1 MQKGIYYKMINDQQI
16 ESQDQKRTRNIFES
30 EGKTAAVEEELVNSL
45 TVYDQFKKS
54 NATGITTEVSLRKIG
69 VFDKF
74 QGNESRTQ
82 IRAHEPEMVNTGT
95 RITPI
100 TRCKNCSR
108 ENLTLPSL
116 WEIYTL
122 NKVLKIYFIE
132 ISILCN
138 FAFTLHEFILHYIKS
153 YSNFTYIA
161 TKKLE
166 NKKSCTI
173 K

>member
-1 MQKGIYYKMINDQQI
+1 MINDQQI
-16 ESQDQKRTRNIFES
+16 ESQDQKRTINKFES
-30 EGKTAAVEEELVNSL
+30 EGKTAAVEEELVNS
-45 TVYDQFKKS
+45 YDQFKKP
-54 NATGITTEVSLRKIG
+54 NAAGITTEVYLRKIG

-122 NKVLKIYFIE
+122 NKVLKNLLY
-132 ISILCN
+132 
-138 FAFTLHEFILHYIKS
+138 
-153 YSNFTYIA
+153 
-161 TKKLE
+161 
-166 NKKSCTI
+166 
-173 K
+173 